1 MSGPATAPA
10 GARRLTQVGVMA
22 AASLVAMLTIRFP
35 IVPGAT
41 FLKYDPSDAVG
52 LLAGRTMG
60 PGAGVSTVLLKD
72 VLFWLLRGTDPFGP
86 LADFLAAATFVGVA
100 SAVAHRLWPTD
111 DGETTVRRPA
121 LRPLHAGALP
131 AMALGVAVG
140 TAARVVVM
148 ALANFPILYLEMGM
162 PPARVAALM
171 WPAIVPFNALKGLL
185 NGALAMVLAAA
196 LVRRHAVVAPHRSS

>member
-1 MSGPATAPA
+1 MSRRAPAPA

-52 LLAGRTMG
+52 LLTGLMMG
-60 PGAGVSTVLLKD
+60 PGAGVLTVFLKD
-72 VLFWLLRGTDPFGP
+72 VLFWILRGTDPFGP

-100 SAVAHRLWPTD
+100 SAVSHRLWPMEE
-111 DGETTVRRPA
+111 GEATARGT
-121 LRPLHAGALP
+121 LRPLHASALP

-140 TAARVVVM
+140 TTARVVVM

-196 LVRRHAVVAPHRSS
+196 LVRRHVVVAPHRSS